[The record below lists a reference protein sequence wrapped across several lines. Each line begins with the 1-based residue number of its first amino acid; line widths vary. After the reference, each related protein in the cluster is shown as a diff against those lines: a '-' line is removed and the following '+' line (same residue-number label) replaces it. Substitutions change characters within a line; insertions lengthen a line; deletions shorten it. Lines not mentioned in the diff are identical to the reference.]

1 LAGIGAASSSIDPM
15 NKPDLP
21 VSELAKSGLANSDL
35 VKQAIAFVEDFT
47 AFAGLNGVW
56 AAALA
61 VIAAAFE
68 GIGLLLLVPLLS
80 IVTAAD
86 AGAGWTH
93 RFVAQAL
100 DAIGAQTRTAQ
111 LSVLLGLFAVL
122 VVIRAIFVAR
132 RNITL
137 AQLEAGFVE
146 TVRGRLARRL
156 AAAPWPGVSRL
167 QHARVTHL
175 VSGDIHRVGAA
186 THYMVQFAATVIVIL
201 AQTVIAFLLAPLL
214 TAVALFLIAIGAA
227 VGLIMLRRAHDFGE
241 QLSRMGIALMHETTQ
256 FLGGLKLAAGQNRQA
271 SFLAEFQDSLAG
283 LKREQL
289 AYIRQ
294 QNAIAW
300 P

>member
-1 LAGIGAASSSIDPM
+1 M

-61 VIAAAFE
+61 VIAAVFD

-137 AQLEAGFVE
+137 AQLEAGFLE

-156 AAAPWPGVSRL
+156 AAAPWPVVSRL

-201 AQTVIAFLLAPLL
+201 AQIVIAFLLAPLL
-214 TAVALFLIAIGAA
+214 TAVALRLDGLAIPPQRLHVQKAPDLS
-227 VGLIMLRRAHDFGE
+227 GLTARA
-241 QLSRMGIALMHETTQ
+241 
-256 FLGGLKLAAGQNRQA
+256 
-271 SFLAEFQDSLAG
+271 
-283 LKREQL
+283 
-289 AYIRQ
+289 
-294 QNAIAW
+294 
-300 P
+300 